1 MEVTL
6 DLTRLTDRVHAHL
19 YLQEQFD
26 FPDWYGKNLDALY
39 DCLTEYPPCR
49 IVLAN
54 GHVTCDGCA
63 PAILDTIR
71 DAAAENPALELVC
84 FDLT

>member
-6 DLTRLTDRVHAHL
+6 DLTRLTDRAHTHL
-19 YLQEQFD
+19 YLQEQFR

-49 IVLAN
+49 IVLVN
-54 GHVTCDGCA
+54 GHVSCDGCA

-71 DAAAENPALELVC
+71 DAAAENPGLELVC